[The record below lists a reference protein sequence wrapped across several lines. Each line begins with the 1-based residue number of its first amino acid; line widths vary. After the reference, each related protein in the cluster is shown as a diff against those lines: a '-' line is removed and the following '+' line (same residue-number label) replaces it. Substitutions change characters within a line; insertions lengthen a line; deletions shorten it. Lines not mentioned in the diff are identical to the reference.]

1 MGGLFFIC
9 IPQIFKPFGIFLRW
23 VGQEDAVFAVVFNAV
38 VVKAPFL
45 QYVHNM

>member
-9 IPQIFKPFGIFLRW
+9 VPQHLKPFAVFLRW
-23 VGQEDAVFAVVFNAV
+23 GGQEDAVFAVVFNAV

-45 QYVHNM
+45 QYVQNM